1 MSHHATTVKRLF
13 RIENF
18 LLRSSSADLVRSGI
32 SMTAFQNFTILLAFP
47 VMQSAMKTQSL
58 LRNLLSSNKTNEY
71 FIACKSF
78 CVKLWWPYHGTYHG
92 TIDTRNMNTKLLIY
106 FLSKLSLVITETLV
120 NIREYYHYRF
130 NSCVFF
136 LRSNFG
142 KFTRWL
148 NLLSLW
154 NRLRLHPIP
163 SRSQKGSRCRLKL

>member
-58 LRNLLSSNKTNEY
+58 LRNLLSSNRTNEY

-106 FLSKLSLVITETLV
+106 FLSKLSLVTTETLV

-136 LRSNFG
+136 FCGATSANLRDG
-142 KFTRWL
+142 
-148 NLLSLW
+148 
-154 NRLRLHPIP
+154 
-163 SRSQKGSRCRLKL
+163 